1 MTSRITP
8 KNTVSFTHSILLLSI
23 LNRYRSSVCLLKFD
37 FLKLMDSLLAQHHC
51 VNLHVSE
58 LKV

>member
-8 KNTVSFTHSILLLSI
+8 KNTVSFTNSILLLSI

-37 FLKLMDSLLAQHHC
+37 FSMDSLLARHHC